1 MTRLAM
7 ATAAALTAI
16 LIASAGADAQTNP
29 PQSPSAQVSPSV
41 AAGTTHPRAAMD
53 RLSRSSA
60 LTSLDWTVVLGSDR
74 TAPISPCERPL

>member
-41 AAGTTHPRAAMD
+41 AAGTIID
-53 RLSRSSA
+53 RKKLRECR
-60 LTSLDWTVVLGSDR
+60 R
-74 TAPISPCERPL
+74 TAKSQKLGYLARRKFIRSCAAG